1 MSINNKILEKI
12 KNDISVKNTKLLI
25 VTKTR
30 SQEDINQLIKM
41 GYSDFAENRVQ
52 EAQEKFID
60 ILPNKDIKLNLIGPL
75 QSNKVKQA
83 LKLFNII
90 ETIDREKLAREIS
103 NNLNNQSK
111 TKNFYIQIN
120 TGSENQKS
128 GLTPSEADHFIEYCT
143 KDLKLPIIGLMC
155 IPPQDEES
163 SMHFAFLKKI
173 AKRNNLTELSM
184 GMSNDFEEAIKF
196 GTTSV
201 RIGSLFFGAREL

>member
-12 KNDISVKNTKLLI
+12 KNDISYKNIKLLI

-60 ILPNKDIKLNLIGPL
+60 ILPNEDIKLNLIGPL

-83 LKLFNII
+83 LKLFD
-90 ETIDREKLAREIS
+90 TIQSVDREKIVNEVAKHLDIS
-103 NNLNNQSK
+103 SR

-120 TGSENQKS
+120 IGEEPQKS
-128 GLTPSEADHFIEYCT
+128 GVMPSDFETFYQYCIN
-143 KDLKLPIIGLMC
+143 KKLKISGIMC
-155 IPPQDEES
+155 IPPQNEDPRPFFEE
-163 SMHFAFLKKI
+163 MNKLKNSINEK
-173 AKRNNLTELSM
+173 LTLSM
-184 GMSNDFEEAIKF
+184 GMSSDYKIALDYQTDEI
-196 GTTSV
+196 
-201 RIGSLFFGAREL
+201 RIGSLIFS

>member
-60 ILPNKDIKLNLIGPL
+60 ILPDKDIKLNLIGPL

-83 LKLFNII
+83 LKLFD
-90 ETIDREKLAREIS
+90 TIQSVDREKIVNELANHLDSSSR
-103 NNLNNQSK
+103 

-120 TGSENQKS
+120 IGEEPQKS
-128 GLTPSEADHFIEYCT
+128 GVMPSDFETLYQYCIN
-143 KDLKLPIIGLMC
+143 KKLKISGIMC
-155 IPPQDEES
+155 IPPQNEDPRPFFEE
-163 SMHFAFLKKI
+163 MNKI
-173 AKRNNLTELSM
+173 KNSINEKLTLSM
-184 GMSNDFEEAIKF
+184 GMSSDYKIALDYHTDEI
-196 GTTSV
+196 
-201 RIGSLFFGAREL
+201 RIGSLIFS

>member
-60 ILPNKDIKLNLIGPL
+60 ILPDKDIKLNLIGPL

-83 LKLFNII
+83 LKLFDTIQS
-90 ETIDREKLAREIS
+90 IDREKIVNEVAKHLDIS
-103 NNLNNQSK
+103 SR

-120 TGSENQKS
+120 IGEEPQKS
-128 GLTPSEADHFIEYCT
+128 GVMPSDFETFYQYCIN
-143 KDLKLPIIGLMC
+143 KKLKISGIMC
-155 IPPQDEES
+155 IPPQSEDPRPFFEK
-163 SMHFAFLKKI
+163 MNKI
-173 AKRNNLTELSM
+173 RNSINEKITLSM
-184 GMSNDFEEAIKF
+184 GMSSDYKIALDHHTDE
-196 GTTSV
+196 V
-201 RIGSLFFGAREL
+201 RIGSLIFS

>member
-60 ILPNKDIKLNLIGPL
+60 ILPDKDIKLNLIGPL

-83 LKLFNII
+83 LKLFD
-90 ETIDREKLAREIS
+90 TIQSVDREKIVNELANHLDSSSR
-103 NNLNNQSK
+103 

-120 TGSENQKS
+120 IGEEPQKS
-128 GLTPSEADHFIEYCT
+128 GVMPSDFETLYQYCIN
-143 KDLKLPIIGLMC
+143 KKLKISGIMC
-155 IPPQDEES
+155 IPPQNEDPRPFFEE
-163 SMHFAFLKKI
+163 MNKI
-173 AKRNNLTELSM
+173 KNSINEKLILSM
-184 GMSNDFEEAIKF
+184 GMSSDYKIALDHHTDEI
-196 GTTSV
+196 
-201 RIGSLFFGAREL
+201 RIGSLIFS

>member
-30 SQEDINQLIKM
+30 SQEDVNQLIKM

-83 LKLFNII
+83 LKLFD
-90 ETIDREKLAREIS
+90 TIQSVDREKIVNELANHLNIS
-103 NNLNNQSK
+103 SR

-120 TGSENQKS
+120 
-128 GLTPSEADHFIEYCT
+128 
-143 KDLKLPIIGLMC
+143 II
-155 IPPQDEES
+155 IS
-163 SMHFAFLKKI
+163 
-173 AKRNNLTELSM
+173 
-184 GMSNDFEEAIKF
+184 
-196 GTTSV
+196 
-201 RIGSLFFGAREL
+201 

>member
-30 SQEDINQLIKM
+30 SQEDIIQLIKM

-60 ILPNKDIKLNLIGPL
+60 ILPDKDIKLNLIGPL

-83 LKLFNII
+83 LKLFD
-90 ETIDREKLAREIS
+90 TIQSVDREKIVNELANHLDSSSR
-103 NNLNNQSK
+103 

-120 TGSENQKS
+120 IGEEPQKS
-128 GLTPSEADHFIEYCT
+128 GVMPSDFETFYQYCIN
-143 KDLKLPIIGLMC
+143 KKLKISGIMC
-155 IPPQDEES
+155 IPPQNEDPRPFFEE
-163 SMHFAFLKKI
+163 MNKI
-173 AKRNNLTELSM
+173 KNSINEKLTLSM
-184 GMSNDFEEAIKF
+184 GMSSDYKMALDYHTDEI
-196 GTTSV
+196 
-201 RIGSLFFGAREL
+201 RIGSLIFS

>member
-30 SQEDINQLIKM
+30 SQEDVNQLIKM

-83 LKLFNII
+83 LKLFD
-90 ETIDREKLAREIS
+90 TIQSVDREKIVNELANHLNIS
-103 NNLNNQSK
+103 SR

-120 TGSENQKS
+120 IGEEPQKS
-128 GLTPSEADHFIEYCT
+128 GVMPSDFETFYQYCIN
-143 KDLKLPIIGLMC
+143 KKLKISGIMC
-155 IPPQDEES
+155 IPPQNEDPRPFFEEMNKIKNS
-163 SMHFAFLKKI
+163 INKK
-173 AKRNNLTELSM
+173 LTLSM
-184 GMSNDFEEAIKF
+184 DMSSDYKMALDYHTDEI
-196 GTTSV
+196 
-201 RIGSLFFGAREL
+201 RIGSLIFS

>member
-83 LKLFNII
+83 LKLFD
-90 ETIDREKLAREIS
+90 TIQSVDREKIVNELAKHLDIS
-103 NNLNNQSK
+103 SR

-120 TGSENQKS
+120 IGEEPQKS
-128 GLTPSEADHFIEYCT
+128 GVMPSDFETLYQYCIN
-143 KDLKLPIIGLMC
+143 KKLKISGIMC
-155 IPPQDEES
+155 IPPQNEDPRPFFEE
-163 SMHFAFLKKI
+163 MNKI
-173 AKRNNLTELSM
+173 KNSINEELTLSM
-184 GMSNDFEEAIKF
+184 GMSSDYKIALDYHTDEI
-196 GTTSV
+196 
-201 RIGSLFFGAREL
+201 RIGSLIFS

>member
-12 KNDISVKNTKLLI
+12 KNDISDKNTKLLI

-30 SQEDINQLIKM
+30 SQEDIKQLIKM

-83 LKLFNII
+83 LKLFD
-90 ETIDREKLAREIS
+90 TIQSVDREKIVNELANHLDSSSR
-103 NNLNNQSK
+103 

-120 TGSENQKS
+120 IGEEPQKS
-128 GLTPSEADHFIEYCT
+128 GVMPSDFETFYQYCIN
-143 KDLKLPIIGLMC
+143 KKLKISGIMC
-155 IPPQDEES
+155 IPPQNEDPRPFFEE
-163 SMHFAFLKKI
+163 MNKI
-173 AKRNNLTELSM
+173 KNSINEKLILSM
-184 GMSNDFEEAIKF
+184 GMSSDYKIALDHHTDEI
-196 GTTSV
+196 
-201 RIGSLFFGAREL
+201 RIGSLIFS